1 MTSTGSVLGRRFVRH
16 DGLAKVT
23 GEARYTADLAFTG
36 LLHARFVYA
45 GRAHARIV
53 SIDTSQAARMPGVHA
68 VITQADAPTVRYG
81 MFVKD
86 RTLFACDVVRFEAE
100 IVAAVAADSPER
112 AAAAAAAVR
121 VEYADLPPV
130 LDVEAALRP
139 ATPLV
144 HPGWEDYRTAP
155 GVERGPNDCGYMT
168 SVKGDVDAGFAAA
181 DLRLTETYRSDM
193 VHAVPIEP
201 HAVIAQWQGDK
212 VTIWSTSQVP
222 FPARAGVAETLRIPQ
237 SDVRIVVP
245 HLGGGFG
252 GKCDFH
258 FEAHVALLAR
268 ITRRPVRLVFTRRE
282 EFLATDK
289 VRHAARIELT
299 TGLKRDG
306 TITAR
311 RARLVLDSGAY
322 CGDALFATEIGLMM
336 VAGPYRIPHLHAEVH
351 TVYTNRTP
359 AGSVRA
365 PGGPQTCWAVEQH
378 TDELARL
385 VGLDPLEF
393 RRRNLVRAGDTGQT
407 GQRFVSSTAHA
418 CLERAVD
425 LAGRPGEG
433 TDPDEAVGVAV
444 GWWFSLSVPSGAY
457 LKLNPDG
464 TGTIIT
470 GAQENGSGSVMGLPL
485 LAAEEL
491 GMDPDSISVLYQ
503 DTDAGPFDIGS
514 AGSQTTFNNGRAV
527 IEAAREVREKL
538 LDLAAERLEI
548 DKSDLELV
556 DGTVRV
562 KGTPTRAVPFAE
574 LAAGAQL
581 IGSGSGDP
589 PPLPEHDL
597 GGCRGRLGYSA
608 FAAPSFFCHAARVRV
623 DRETGVVTVPQ
634 VVAVHEFGRVL
645 NPLGAQGQVEG
656 GVIQAVGTA
665 LLEGSR
671 YADGLQQNPGLLG
684 YKLVT
689 APDAPAVTVE
699 FLDDPVDQGGP
710 HGGKAVGEPPVV
722 GTAAAIGNAIA
733 TATGHRVRAL
743 PMSPERVWTAL
754 QTAEADTAAGTVGSR
769 P

>member
-1 MTSTGSVLGRRFVRH
+1 MPGATSVLGRRFVRR
-16 DGLAKVT
+16 DGLPKVT
-23 GEARYTADLAFTG
+23 GEARYTADLSFTG
-36 LLHARFVYA
+36 LLHAQFVYA

-53 SIDTSQAARMPGVHA
+53 SIDTSAAARMPGVHA
-68 VITQADAPTVRYG
+68 VLTQADAPLVHYG
-81 MFVKD
+81 MFVQD
-86 RTLFACDVVRFEAE
+86 RTLFAHEVVRFEAE
-100 IVAAVAADSPER
+100 VVAAVAADTPEH

-121 VEYADLPPV
+121 VEYEDLPPV
-130 LDVEAALRP
+130 LDVDAALDP
-139 ATPLV
+139 AAPLV
-144 HPGWEDYRTAP
+144 HPQWQDYRTQE
-155 GVERGPNDCGYMT
+155 GVARGPNDCGHMT
-168 SVKGDVDAGFAAA
+168 SVKGDVDAGFAQA
-181 DLRLTETYRSDM
+181 DLQLTETYRTDM

-201 HAVIAQWQGDK
+201 HAVVAEWQGGK
-212 VTIWSTSQVP
+212 VTIWSTTQVP
-222 FPARAGVAETLRIPQ
+222 FPARAGVAETLQIPQ
-237 SDVRIVVP
+237 SDVRIIVP

-268 ITRRPVRLVFTRRE
+268 ATRRPVRLVFTRRE

-289 VRHAARIELT
+289 VRHATRIELT

-311 RARLVLDSGAY
+311 RARLLLDSGAY

-336 VAGPYRIPHLHAEVH
+336 IAGPYRIPNLHAEVH
-351 TVYTNRTP
+351 TLYTNRTP

-365 PGGPQTCWAVEQH
+365 PGGPQACWAVEQH

-407 GQRFVSSTAHA
+407 GQTFLSASALE
-418 CLERAVD
+418 CLDRATE
-425 LAGRPGEG
+425 LAGWPGADLG
-433 TDPDEAVGVAV
+433 PDEALGVAV

-457 LKLNPDG
+457 LKINPDG
-464 TGTIIT
+464 TGTIVT
-470 GAQENGSGSVMGLPL
+470 GAQENGSGSVMGLPM

-491 GMDPDSISVLYQ
+491 GMRPESFSVLYQ

-527 IEAAREVREKL
+527 MEAAREVRGKL
-538 LDLAAERLEI
+538 LELAADRLEI
-548 DKSDLELV
+548 DQGDLELV
-556 DGTVRV
+556 DGSVRV
-562 KGTPTRAVPFAE
+562 KGAPSRALSFAE

-581 IGSGSGDP
+581 IGSGSGTP
-589 PPLPEHDL
+589 PPLPAHDL
-597 GGCRGRLGYSA
+597 SGCGGRLGYAA
-608 FAAPSFFCHAARVRV
+608 FGAPSFFCHVARVRV
-623 DRETGVVTVPQ
+623 DRETGVVSVPH

-656 GVIQAVGTA
+656 GVIQSVGMA
-665 LLEGSR
+665 LLEGSQ
-671 YADGLQQNPGLLG
+671 YDGGHQLNPGLLG

-699 FLDDPVDQGGP
+699 FLDDAVDHGGP
-710 HGGKAVGEPPVV
+710 HGAKAVGEPPVV
-722 GTAAAIGNAIA
+722 GTPAAIGNAIA
-733 TATGHRVRAL
+733 AATGRRVRAL
-743 PMSPERVWTAL
+743 PMNAERVWTAL
-754 QTAEADTAAGTVGSR
+754 QEADRAPDATGGR